1 MDLSWLEVSQL
12 KGELRGGP
20 SSGVLS
26 RALCPCGGSAG
37 ALGMDRKCLVQL
49 GLVQT
54 DQFKPYDSKSISLF
68 GIDPCFQEESS
79 VLDQIF
85 IAKKKSN

>member
-12 KGELRGGP
+12 KGELHGGI

-26 RALCPCGGSAG
+26 QVLCLCGASVGG
-37 ALGMDRKCLVQL
+37 LGMDRKCLVQL

-54 DQFKPYDSKSISLF
+54 DQFKPHNSKSIS
-68 GIDPCFQEESS
+68 
-79 VLDQIF
+79 
-85 IAKKKSN
+85 